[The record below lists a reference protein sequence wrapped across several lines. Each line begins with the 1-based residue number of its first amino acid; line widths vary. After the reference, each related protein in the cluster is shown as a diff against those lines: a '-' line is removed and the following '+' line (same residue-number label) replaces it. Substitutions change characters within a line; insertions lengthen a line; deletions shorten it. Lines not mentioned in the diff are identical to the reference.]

1 MTKFPLLA
9 LPPSKKCIQVKAL
22 VAASRRCRR
31 AVKSR
36 GGDPSCQQCWEGRSR
51 TELNL
56 SLPKNP
62 NCRLTR
68 TPPPNFSKN
77 IFIIISYAYLSDPS
91 SPCAIYCNLNVNVVW
106 EFAWLARSEAL
117 AWPARSRF
125 ETFPG
130 GERTH
135 FEQRSLS
142 FHLTLLRLPGE

>member
-9 LPPSKKCIQVKAL
+9 LPLSKKCIQVKAL

-56 SLPKNP
+56 SLPI
-62 NCRLTR
+62 CRFTR
-68 TPPPNFSKN
+68 TPPPKFLDKIFS
-77 IFIIISYAYLSDPS
+77 LSSATPTFLTRRRPAQDIATS
-91 SPCAIYCNLNVNVVW
+91 MLMWSGTSLGTRVAT
-106 EFAWLARSEAL
+106 SEAL

-130 GERTH
+130 GERELISNKGA
-135 FEQRSLS
+135 FP
-142 FHLTLLRLPGE
+142 FI